1 MTAVDH
7 VQAIRDSLPPSHE
20 WTERDATILDLA
32 AQQAADLDRLQGLI
46 AQDGSRIAAIR
57 EARQCR
63 IALGRLLGLVDIPTE
78 PTTATLHARKAAQKR
93 WAEVS

>member
-1 MTAVDH
+1 MTAVEH

-32 AQQAADLDRLQGLI
+32 EQQAADLDRLQGLI

-63 IALGRLLGLVDIPTE
+63 IALGRLLGLVGIPEE
-78 PTTATLHARKAAQKR
+78 PSTATLHAQKAARKR
-93 WAEVS
+93 WQDVA

>member
-1 MTAVDH
+1 MFRPFEIHYRRPMSGPNVMPRSW
-7 VQAIRDSLPPSHE
+7 ISP
-20 WTERDATILDLA
+20 
-32 AQQAADLDRLQGLI
+32 QQAADLDRLQGLI